1 MRMSRIH
8 PPKDSRHGF
17 SMVELLLAAFILGI
31 ALLGLAALM
40 TVSVAQGGS
49 SRKRG
54 TATLLAH
61 SLLDRIQAEGA
72 LAAAERYDSGSGTV
86 TSTGWYFID
95 PVGFSAHTSTAG
107 EGTTNKYGTYDV
119 LGNYVPATDPNKV
132 FTVNWQRLAGVPT
145 GFSLN
150 AAQQYY
156 IVNVTWQEANPQ
168 TPATPANKTISVS
181 RYVRL

>member
-1 MRMSRIH
+1 MRNPRIH
-8 PPKDSRHGF
+8 PQGSKRGF
-17 SMVELLLAAFILGI
+17 SMVELLMAAFILGI

-40 TVSVAQGGS
+40 TVSIAQGGS

-72 LAAAERYDSGSGTV
+72 LSAAERYTSDTGTI

-95 PVGFSAHTSTAG
+95 PAAFSAHTSSTTEATAG
-107 EGTTNKYGTYDV
+107 GYGTYDV
-119 LGNYVPATDPNKV
+119 LGNYVPANDPNKI
-132 FTVNWQRLAGVPT
+132 FTVNWQRLSSDKT
-145 GFSLN
+145 QFSLN
-150 AAQQYY
+150 AAQQYF
-156 IVNVTWQEANPQ
+156 IVNVSWQEANPK
-168 TPATPANKTISVS
+168 TPATPMNKTISVS

>member
-1 MRMSRIH
+1 MRISRVH
-8 PPKDSRHGF
+8 FKGPKHGF
-17 SMVELLLAAFILGI
+17 SMVELLLAAFILGV

-54 TATLLAH
+54 TAALLAH

-72 LAAAERYDSGSGTV
+72 LSAAERNNSGTGAI
-86 TSTGWYFID
+86 TTTDWYFID
-95 PVGFSAHTSTAG
+95 PVGFSAHTSAAG
-107 EGTTNKYGTYDV
+107 EAAKNGYGTYDIQ
-119 LGNYVPATDPNKV
+119 GTFVPATDPNKI
-132 FTVNWQRLAGVPT
+132 FTVTWQRLAGDSAN
-145 GFSLN
+145 FSIN

-156 IVNVTWQEANPQ
+156 IVNVSWQEVNPQ
-168 TPATPANKTISVS
+168 TPTTPMNKTISVS

>member
-1 MRMSRIH
+1 MRSPRLRRQRS
-8 PPKDSRHGF
+8 DRGF
-17 SMVELLLAAFILGI
+17 SIVELLMAAFILGI

-40 TVSVAQGGS
+40 TISIAQGGS

-72 LAAAERYDSGSGTV
+72 LSSAERYASSTGTV
-86 TSTGWYFID
+86 TTTNWYFID
-95 PVGFSAHTSTAG
+95 PTSFTAHTSTAS
-107 EGTTNKYGTYDV
+107 EGSTNGYGTYDI
-119 LGNYVPATDPNKV
+119 LGNFVPTASANKV
-132 FTVNWQRLAGVPT
+132 FTVTWQRLAGDT
-145 GFSLN
+145 ANFALN

-156 IVNVTWQEANPQ
+156 IVNVSWQEANPK
-168 TPATPANKTISVS
+168 TPATPQNKIISVS